1 MIHSDSDSSI
11 YSDEDEDVSLG
22 YPDRTPS
29 VQTTV
34 PTPTSSSVP
43 SPTTSLPSAS
53 PQTLATHQR
62 TDSRGSASQLA
73 PGQGSENR
81 SCSPRS
87 RSPSPGPG
95 GSNRRRGRSNLVSK
109 EDLKKT
115 PRGKRESVEREMQ
128 LGQEQIRDKR
138 LLYVLVA
145 RCIAFPIMNRP
156 KVGITVP
163 PTKLRK
169 DHYEEL
175 LKRFRGYLAAGD
187 TTKAADKP
195 DYLRQCV
202 KLFHERVLL
211 STQVTKLAED
221 GNISSAEL
229 KLLFAVFAH
238 RQADLLTKSEESRAH
253 RGLSNVDHTSALWVA
268 EVESACFADEVS
280 LFLLPLYT
288 YVCVIC
294 ICESVCICMLCTCA
308 CRWGYVHLCTCLYAN
323 FHAS

>member
-1 MIHSDSDSSI
+1 MIHSDSDSSV
-11 YSDEDEDVSLG
+11 YSDEEDEDVSLG
-22 YPDRTPS
+22 YPDPTPS

-34 PTPTSSSVP
+34 PTPTSSSLP
-43 SPTTSLPSAS
+43 STASLPSAS
-53 PQTLATHQR
+53 PQTLITHQR
-62 TDSRGSASQLA
+62 TDSRGSVSQLA
-73 PGQGSENR
+73 PVQGRENR

-145 RCIAFPIMNRP
+145 RCIAFPIVNRP
-156 KVGITVP
+156 KVGIAVP
-163 PTKLRK
+163 PAKLSK

-187 TTKAADKP
+187 ATKAADEP

-211 STQVTKLAED
+211 SSQVTKLAED

-229 KLLFAVFAH
+229 KHLFAVFAR
-238 RQADLLTKSEESRAH
+238 RQADLLTKSEGSRAH
-253 RGLSNVDHTSALWVA
+253 RGSANVEQTSALWVA
-268 EVESACFADEVS
+268 EVESACFADEVCK
-280 LFLLPLYT
+280 LVPPA
-288 YVCVIC
+288 VVHVHACV
-294 ICESVCICMLCTCA
+294 
-308 CRWGYVHLCTCLYAN
+308 
-323 FHAS
+323 